1 MGFLISSILC
11 SVLVSVLLKVARPK
25 QINLAV
31 AIMVNYIVCATLTW
45 FVLSPTITADTVR
58 TGAWIFGALGILLPS
73 IFLVMGK
80 SVESAGIVKSDT
92 AQRLALIIPIIA
104 SFTLFGEALNTN
116 KAIALVLV
124 FVAMGCLLYKKS
136 NSHKSAHTPHANLWL
151 VGVFVG
157 YGVIDVLLKQLSKMG
172 SATAG
177 NLMIS
182 FSLALVVMVAY
193 LIVKKIKPTP
203 VSIAGGIL
211 LGILN
216 FANIYTYISAH
227 KAMSDTPT
235 LVFAGMNMGVIVLG
249 ALTGLLIFKEKLSA
263 INALGII
270 IALIAITKLYLL

>member
-31 AIMVNYIVCATLTW
+31 AIMVNYIVCVTLTW

-136 NSHKSAHTPHANLWL
+136 NSHKSAYAPHANLWL
-151 VGVFVG
+151 IGVFVG

-182 FSLALVVMVAY
+182 FSLALVVMVMY

-249 ALTGLLIFKEKLSA
+249 ALTGLLIFKEKLST
-263 INALGII
+263 INVLGIVI
-270 IALIAITKLYLL
+270 VLIVIAKLYLL